1 MGWQVNMTRK
11 SADPAPQPP
20 PMLDVVIVDDEP
32 AARRTLQEYCMRE
45 PDLRIVGDYGD
56 AKTALEAIRAQPP
69 DVLFLDVQMPA
80 LTGIGLARS
89 LDKRALPQIVFV
101 TAYDRYAVDAFDVR
115 AIDYLLK
122 PFDGERFQ
130 VTLARLRQ
138 RHDAASVV
146 RRNAAVAEVLELLE
160 RNARSPREPPPRVI
174 AEAGGRTYVLDA
186 GRVEMIEA
194 DRNYVRLTVGRDAYS
209 ARSTLQHAEESL
221 SSQPMLRVSRSCLIN
236 LNHVREI
243 SRTPRGDI
251 IVILAGGATVTS
263 SERFR
268 DSVRKQLQLMQI
280 SPRESQPKPGQA

>member
-1 MGWQVNMTRK
+1 MGWQVKMTHK
-11 SADPAPQPP
+11 SADPAPQPAS
-20 PMLDVVIVDDEP
+20 MLDVVIVDDEP
-32 AARRTLQEYCMRE
+32 AARRTLREYCTRE
-45 PDLRIVGDYGD
+45 PDLRIVGEYGD
-56 AKTALEAIRAQPP
+56 ARAALEAIRAQPP

-89 LDKRALPQIVFV
+89 LDTRALPQIVFV

-138 RHDAASVV
+138 RHDAAGVA

-160 RNARSPREPPPRVI
+160 HNARPPREPPPRVI
-174 AEAGGRTYVLDA
+174 AEAGCRTYVLDA

-194 DRNYVRLTVGRDAYS
+194 DRNYVRLTVGREAYS

-221 SSQPMLRVSRSCLIN
+221 RSQPMLRVSRSCLVN

-280 SPRESQPKPGQA
+280 SPRES